1 MPGRMIEINGAGWEV
16 APSGKTTVYGRDE
29 FGLVFKRVTGG
40 PPERRVVRYSPLG
53 SRIPEASFDELS
65 DQQLKELWNRSQ
77 PGWTAPETG
86 YNA

>member
-1 MPGRMIEINGAGWEV
+1 MIEINGAGWEV

-40 PPERRVVRYSPLG
+40 PPEHRVVRYSPLG

-77 PGWTAPETG
+77 PGWTSPETG